1 VRQEETTSGAHFVE
15 EEQFLVLQAVRQVT
29 DKSNDNDLSNPPMIS
44 LRSLDKE
51 RFVLRKL
58 LLVWKR
64 DSVDSL
70 EGIIARITKEIG
82 RRILDG
88 VNKILRRADE
98 HVPW

>member
-15 EEQFLVLQAVRQVT
+15 EEQFLVLQMLRQVT
-29 DKSNDNDLSNPPMIS
+29 DRNNDNDLSNPPMIS

-64 DSVDSL
+64 DAVDSL
-70 EGIIARITKEIG
+70 ERIIARITKEIG

-88 VNKILRRADE
+88 MNKISRRTDG
-98 HVPW
+98 

>member
-1 VRQEETTSGAHFVE
+1 MRQEETTSGAHFVE

-29 DKSNDNDLSNPPMIS
+29 NKINDNDLSNPPMIS

-70 EGIIARITKEIG
+70 EGIITRITKEIG

-88 VNKILRRADE
+88 VNKISRRTDE
-98 HVPW
+98 QVPW